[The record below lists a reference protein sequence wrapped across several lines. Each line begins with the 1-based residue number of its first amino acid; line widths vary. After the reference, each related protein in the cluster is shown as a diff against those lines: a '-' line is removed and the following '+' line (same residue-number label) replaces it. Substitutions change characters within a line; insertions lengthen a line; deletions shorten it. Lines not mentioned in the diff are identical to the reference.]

1 MEALGTRGGI
11 MEAFTRMVPAP
22 SDRPSSSPNV
32 LQVTLRD
39 LVGQRFNG
47 YQLHRSLRTR
57 DWDSSML
64 VVEKRSDDR
73 RVHAHTRA
81 GEWLGWGLYAA
92 ERVSGLQGLL
102 SPLAL
107 TFPLRKCFRDADVV
121 HWHLVYP
128 HYVSLP
134 LMPLLTH
141 HRPTIWT
148 LHDPW
153 ALTGHCVHPLDCRR
167 WLAGCGQ
174 CPDLKRDFTVWS
186 DTTSLVWNV
195 KHRMYR
201 RAPITLVVASRWMK
215 SRVEASP
222 LLSSHPCHVIPFGLD
237 LETWHPLDR
246 ITCRSRLGIPPRA
259 KVIAFRMP
267 SGEKHRQVKGVP
279 WLVEALYRLKPGVA
293 THIMVFDD
301 KGQLTALQDCY
312 RIIELGW
319 LGDEHRMAEALT
331 AADVFVMPSLA
342 ESFGLM
348 ALEAMACGTA
358 VIASEGTAMTELVRP
373 PQAGL
378 CVPPRDSAALA
389 QALADLLGDDARR
402 EAMGVAGRV
411 IVESEYSSTAYLE
424 SHIRLYEA
432 LADRQPSVRAGAC

>member
-1 MEALGTRGGI
+1 
-11 MEAFTRMVPAP
+11 
-22 SDRPSSSPNV
+22 
-32 LQVTLRD
+32 
-39 LVGQRFNG
+39 
-47 YQLHRSLRTR
+47 
-57 DWDSSML
+57 
-64 VVEKRSDDR
+64 
-73 RVHAHTRA
+73 
-81 GEWLGWGLYAA
+81 
-92 ERVSGLQGLL
+92 
-102 SPLAL
+102 
-107 TFPLRKCFRDADVV
+107 
-121 HWHLVYP
+121 
-128 HYVSLP
+128 
-134 LMPLLTH
+134 
-141 HRPTIWT
+141 
-148 LHDPW
+148 
-153 ALTGHCVHPLDCRR
+153 
-167 WLAGCGQ
+167 
-174 CPDLKRDFTVWS
+174 
-186 DTTSLVWNV
+186 
-195 KHRMYR
+195 
-201 RAPITLVVASRWMK
+201 
-215 SRVEASP
+215 
-222 LLSSHPCHVIPFGLD
+222 
-237 LETWHPLDR
+237 
-246 ITCRSRLGIPPRA
+246 
-259 KVIAFRMP
+259 
-267 SGEKHRQVKGVP
+267 
-279 WLVEALYRLKPGVA
+279 
-293 THIMVFDD
+293 MVFDD